1 MDLFYRLRSGKNNKL
16 LYFVNSYAHE
26 ALWHGFYRSWRSIL
40 REARRRNDFAAIMSR
55 VNYYCKAP
63 GPQQGN
69 TRAVRDF
76 GRHEAASV
84 YYFDLHKAMRP
95 FGPDTQMRYLPGDVT
110 TVPLLPT
117 LTKSRPIKG
126 DNANSVLLKL
136 NAIRHFISVRDT
148 TPFSAKKD
156 AAVFRGKVMDKPKRM
171 DFFNRWFGHPL
182 CDAGDTS
189 RAAGHPE
196 WKTDVMTIAQQLGY
210 KFILAIE
217 GNDVSSN
224 LKWIMNSR
232 SVAMMPEPEYETWF
246 MEGRLRAGEH
256 YIRLNSDFS
265 DFEEVMEYYLTHQA
279 EAEAIAANAR
289 RYCEEFHD
297 RRREYIISTLT
308 VAKYLGLLDPADY
321 QINS

>member
-1 MDLFYRLRSGKNNKL
+1 M
-16 LYFVNSYAHE
+16 E
-26 ALWHGFYRSWRSIL
+26 T
-40 REARRRNDFAAIMSR
+40 DF
-55 VNYYCKAP
+55 
-63 GPQQGN
+63 
-69 TRAVRDF
+69 
-76 GRHEAASV
+76 
-84 YYFDLHKAMRP
+84 
-95 FGPDTQMRYLPGDVT
+95 
-110 TVPLLPT
+110 
-117 LTKSRPIKG
+117 
-126 DNANSVLLKL
+126 
-136 NAIRHFISVRDT
+136 
-148 TPFSAKKD
+148 
-156 AAVFRGKVMDKPKRM
+156 
-171 DFFNRWFGHPL
+171 
-182 CDAGDTS
+182 
-189 RAAGHPE
+189 
-196 WKTDVMTIAQQLGY
+196 MTIAQQLGY

-308 VAKYLGLLDPADY
+308 VANIWG
-321 QINS
+321 S